1 MREIMDKC
9 PICKEEQKG
18 KFWCKACKTIFVC
31 PNQSCGA
38 EILKK
43 DIETCPRCGLL
54 FKDYMDSRKMYRQCP
69 KCKKKQGL
77 SEAQCKYCKYWFN
90 CPTCG
95 HKVPSTSMLTCP
107 RCATSLR

>member
-1 MREIMDKC
+1 MEKC
-9 PICKEEQKG
+9 PICKAEAKG
-18 KFWCKACKTIFVC
+18 KYFCKSCKTMFLC
-31 PNQSCGA
+31 PSQNCGY
-38 EILKK
+38 EIRKRDLT
-43 DIETCPRCGLL
+43 ECPKCALL
-54 FKDYMDSRKMYRQCP
+54 FEDYIENRKMYRKCP

-77 SEAQCKYCKYWFN
+77 SESQCRHCRYWFN

>member
-1 MREIMDKC
+1 MEKC
-9 PICKEEQKG
+9 PVCKEEAKG
-18 KFWCKACKTIFVC
+18 KYFCKSCKTMFLC
-31 PNQSCGA
+31 PSQNCGY
-38 EILKK
+38 EIRKRELT
-43 DIETCPRCGLL
+43 ECPKCALL
-54 FKDYMDSRKMYRQCP
+54 FADYIEQRKMYRKCP

-77 SEAQCKYCKYWFN
+77 SEPQCRHCRYWFN

>member
-1 MREIMDKC
+1 MEKC
-9 PICKEEQKG
+9 PVCKEMKKG
-18 KFWCKACKTIFVC
+18 KYWCSACRTVFAC
-31 PNQSCGA
+31 PNPNCSNTTMRTREVEECS
-38 EILKK
+38 
-43 DIETCPRCGLL
+43 RCGLL
-54 FKDYMDSRKMYRQCP
+54 IMEYLDNRKMYRQCP

-77 SEAQCKYCKYWFN
+77 SESQCKFCKYWFT